1 MRHRLTSSLLFMLQ
15 SQWSRMK
22 STLFDTFRHT
32 QFNFIAPWPHFVPPP
47 LPSSPVTH
55 SPVHEWTLHVC
66 VHQKW
71 RFHSPKSKSGNF
83 GAGLRS
89 YWTGLGCA
97 VHHRLRLSFVPTSP
111 WPPSS
116 HLPFSRLPSTCC
128 ECSFLLVRFS
138 EACQFPLKCFGV
150 FSRAFSGFV
159 LHVHFNLLHVSY
171 AFYGIQWRHSNRR
184 QCFYNGEALSTL
196 VSRNVMKRTKC
207 KNSQD
212 NSVVSIETNLCIYA
226 I

>member
-66 VHQKW
+66 VHQKC

-89 YWTGLGCA
+89 YWTGLGWA

-116 HLPFSRLPSTCC
+116 LPPSTVDLLSVQFPFSALQWSVPIPIEMFRRLQSCFFGFCFT
-128 ECSFLLVRFS
+128 CSF
-138 EACQFPLKCFGV
+138 
-150 FSRAFSGFV
+150 
-159 LHVHFNLLHVSY
+159 
-171 AFYGIQWRHSNRR
+171 
-184 QCFYNGEALSTL
+184 
-196 VSRNVMKRTKC
+196 
-207 KNSQD
+207 
-212 NSVVSIETNLCIYA
+212 
-226 I
+226 